1 VSLGELSV
9 MVVEDHAFQR
19 RTIVRILANMGVTAV
34 TEAEDGEAAL
44 ALLGAGA
51 WPDVILTDLDLPGV
65 DGIALL
71 GRIADSRPGQA
82 IVVASGLDQDVL
94 DAARVT
100 GERHGLRVLGTMR
113 KPVNAAGIRDT
124 LARWAVPSM
133 PVGTPAALS
142 AAARGAEAVPAD
154 GQLRLLPQIRL
165 DDGWLCGLALV
176 RDAGDAEE
184 LIAAGCRLHHDLRR
198 LTRDVRRVAP
208 DVTITVGCPIPQIG
222 GPDLAEALV
231 ARAALEGVAPR
242 RLTLAIETASVVAAG
257 DRGYELLGRLRL
269 RGFGIAL
276 HAHRADA
283 VHHGLPHTELALPP
297 SIDEAASAVRAA
309 HAAGITATAIAC
321 DDEAALAAARTAG
334 FDRAQGAGVGVAS
347 DIDAITRWVAER

>member
-9 MVVEDHAFQR
+9 LVVEDHAFQR

-51 WPDVILTDLDLPGV
+51 RPDVILTDLDLPGV

-100 GERHGLRVLGTMR
+100 GERHGLRVLGTLR

-124 LARWAVPSM
+124 LERWGVPPS
-133 PVGTPAALS
+133 PAGAPASPS
-142 AAARGAEAVPAD
+142 AAAPEARRAPAD
-154 GQLRLLPQIRL
+154 GQLRLLPQVCL
-165 DDGWLCGLALV
+165 DDGRLCGLALY
-176 RDAGDAEE
+176 RDVGDAEE
-184 LIAAGCRLHHDLRR
+184 LIAAGCRLHHGLRP
-198 LTRDVRRVAP
+198 LLRDVRRVAP
-208 DVTITVGCPIPQIG
+208 DATITVGCPIPHIG
-222 GPDLAEALV
+222 GPDLAETLV

-242 RLTLAIETASVVAAG
+242 RLTLAVDTASVVAAG

-276 HAHRADA
+276 HADRVDA
-283 VHHGLPHTELALPP
+283 AHHALPHTELALAP
-297 SIDEAASAVRAA
+297 SIDEAAAAVRAA
-309 HAAGITATAIAC
+309 HAAGLTATAITC
-321 DDEAALAAARTAG
+321 DDKAALAAARAAG
-334 FDRAQGAGVGVAS
+334 FDRAQGAAVGAAS
-347 DIDAITRWVAER
+347 DIDAIIRWVAAR